1 MFRIRVQNSTR
12 NGSVDIWNAHM
23 VYGAKFTD
31 NDIPIS
37 VRTCHLLPRRLIGFD
52 EAKSIYKKN
61 IQKDPNFY
69 INAFIHFFID
79 DHKFD
84 GKRSS
89 VWLNPESLLKI
100 AKHFAG
106 VISPD
111 FSTYQDFPL
120 PLKMYNIYRMRSFD
134 FWLEQEDIVC
144 IYNVRWGTVE
154 TWKYC
159 FDGIPKNSVVA
170 IGTVASDLRNGDSK
184 LLFENGF
191 RKMIEVLAPTDI
203 VIYGSRNNAV
213 ITEAKQSGINVVSFP
228 SKTSLAFEE
237 ASNRE

>member
-1 MFRIRVQNSTR
+1 MHRIIVQNSVR
-12 NGSVDIWNAHM
+12 NGSMDIWDAYM

-37 VRTCHLLPRRLIGFD
+37 VKTCRLLPHRLIGFD

-61 IQKDPNFY
+61 MQKDPDFY
-69 INAFIHFFID
+69 IDAFIHFYID
-79 DHKFD
+79 DQKFD

-89 VWLNPESLLKI
+89 IWLAPESLLEI

-111 FSTYQDFPL
+111 FSTYQDFPI
-120 PLKMYNIYRMRSFD
+120 PIKMYNIYRMRAFD
-134 FWLEQEDIVC
+134 FWLGQEDIVC
-144 IYNVRWGTVE
+144 IHNVRWGTEE

-170 IGTVASDLRNGDSK
+170 IGTVASNLRNSDSK
-184 LLFENGF
+184 FLFENGF
-191 RKMIEVLAPTDI
+191 RKMIEVLSPTDI
-203 VIYGSRNNAV
+203 VIYGSQNITVIAEAIRN
-213 ITEAKQSGINVVSFP
+213 KINVISFP
-228 SKTSLAFEE
+228 SKTSLAFKEVLKHE
-237 ASNRE
+237 

>member
-1 MFRIRVQNSTR
+1 MQKIKIQNSVR
-12 NGSVDIWNAHM
+12 NGSKDIWNAYM
-23 VYGAKFTD
+23 VFGAEFTD

-37 VRTCHLLPRRLIGFD
+37 TRTYRLLPQKLIGFD
-52 EAKSIYKKN
+52 DAKSIYKKN
-61 IQKDPNFY
+61 IQKDPDFY
-69 INAFIHFFID
+69 IDAFIHFYID
-79 DHKFD
+79 DQKFD

-89 VWLNPESLLKI
+89 IWLYPESLLEI

-120 PLKMYNIYRMRSFD
+120 PIKMYNIYRMRSFD
-134 FWLEQEDIVC
+134 FWLELEDIVC
-144 IYNVRWGTVE
+144 IHNVRWGTKE

-170 IGTVASDLRNGDSK
+170 IGTVASSLRNSDSK

-191 RKMIEVLAPTDI
+191 RKMIEVLAPTGI
-203 VIYGSRNNAV
+203 VIYGSQNSVV
-213 ITEAKQSGINVVSFP
+213 ITEAIQRGINVVSFP
-228 SKTSLAFEE
+228 SKTSLAFKEI
-237 ASNRE
+237 SNRE